1 MCKLRWYGIILNFEV
16 FFIEIN
22 DVNINVR
29 FNFFMIG
36 LDILCIIILVFCL
49 YLVLCLFLVSWINF
63 SKYSL

>member
-29 FNFFMIG
+29 FNFFYDWVRYFVYYYFG
-36 LDILCIIILVFCL
+36 VLFVFSLVF
-49 YLVLCLFLVSWINF
+49 IF
-63 SKYSL
+63 S